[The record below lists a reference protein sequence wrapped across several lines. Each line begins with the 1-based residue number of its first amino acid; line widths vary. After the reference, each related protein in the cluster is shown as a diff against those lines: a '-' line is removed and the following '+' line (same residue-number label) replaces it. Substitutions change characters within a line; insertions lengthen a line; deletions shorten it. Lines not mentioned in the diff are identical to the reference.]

1 MQISPHIGSCKSNKS
16 EGRYNFGG
24 VVSQYPVLCTKCC
37 LIFTIST
44 TTLRAGSIIIAV
56 LQRRKQGTG
65 RLSNSVKFFEAGRRH
80 CNLSQSDSKAC
91 VIIYCVPGA
100 SDGRMGFCDIQEGQA
115 LSGLQG
121 GCLFQEATPTIAV
134 CPGLASSFLV
144 KSR

>member
-1 MQISPHIGSCKSNKS
+1 MLPDFHYIHNNP
-16 EGRYNFGG
+16 EGGFY
-24 VVSQYPVLCTKCC
+24 YYCC
-37 LIFTIST
+37 FTEEET
-44 TTLRAGSIIIAV
+44 E
-56 LQRRKQGTG
+56 GTG
-65 RLSNSVKFFEAGRRH
+65 RLSNFVQFLEAGRRH

-100 SDGRMGFCDIQEGQA
+100 SDGRMGLCDIQEGQA

-144 KSR
+144 KNK